1 MHSAALGGHANV
13 VTLLAKEYNV
23 DVMVRANGGIT
34 PMHSAAFGGHANVVT
49 LLAKEYGV
57 DVNVRNNTG
66 ATPMHYAAARGHVN
80 VVTLLAKEY
89 NVDVMVRNN
98 TGAPPGAG
106 SSSQYQ
112 TTTTSKKTKSRLFFC
127 SREWA
132 RSNALCSQYQTTT
145 TLARPLKGF
154 SLCQARHQS
163 PARHLIP
170 RDYKGQ
176 TIYVCRAPAD
186 GKSVY
191 WKQPLVCKT
200 CHTIGKRRANVLSKE
215 LMSAASEGAQSSQTP
230 KQPPPSIIINNVAYS
245 VLF

>member
-1 MHSAALGGHANV
+1 M
-13 VTLLAKEYNV
+13 
-23 DVMVRANGGIT
+23 
-34 PMHSAAFGGHANVVT
+34 
-49 LLAKEYGV
+49 YGYICRFFNSQELEKFCNLSY
-57 DVNVRNNTG
+57 DEQTRFFWKFFVNFRDKHG
-66 ATPMHYAAARGHVN
+66 RTPMHYAAQKGHVN
-80 VVTLLAKEY
+80 VVTLLKNLAKKK
-89 NVDVMVRNN
+89 MN
-98 TGAPPGAG
+98 TCKKRKALPGAG

-200 CHTIGKRRANVLSKE
+200 CHTIGKRNLI
-215 LMSAASEGAQSSQTP
+215 M
-230 KQPPPSIIINNVAYS
+230 PPPS
-245 VLF
+245 